1 MTKLDQKEDARTA
14 TNYFT
19 FLKLGVLYRM
29 FKKAGKDMMI
39 TFTNKMN
46 KEKL

>member
-19 FLKLGVLYRM
+19 FLKLESSV
-29 FKKAGKDMMI
+29 
-39 TFTNKMN
+39 
-46 KEKL
+46 

>member
-19 FLKLGVLYRM
+19 FLKLGSSV
-29 FKKAGKDMMI
+29 
-39 TFTNKMN
+39 
-46 KEKL
+46 

>member
-19 FLKLGVLYRM
+19 FLKL
-29 FKKAGKDMMI
+29 ASSA
-39 TFTNKMN
+39 
-46 KEKL
+46 

>member
-19 FLKLGVLYRM
+19 FLKLANSV
-29 FKKAGKDMMI
+29 
-39 TFTNKMN
+39 
-46 KEKL
+46 